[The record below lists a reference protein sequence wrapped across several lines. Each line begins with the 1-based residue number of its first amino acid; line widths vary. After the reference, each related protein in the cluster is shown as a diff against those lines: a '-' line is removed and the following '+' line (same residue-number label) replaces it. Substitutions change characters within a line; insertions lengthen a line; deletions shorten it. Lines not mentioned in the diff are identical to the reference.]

1 MPSLSNI
8 FVLLLMFMVK
18 MSYPTANICEIINNT
33 DINLEVTEPLIT
45 ISSTYKSFNNI
56 QIFSTFIETGQKLAP
71 IIVNRGH
78 SLSFL
83 PKTKNIVTG
92 LEIPKTGVDMKG
104 NLFSLRFS
112 TFLDSSSKVS
122 LLAFRQFG
130 DLFQITERIKRKD
143 QVRDMIINESKINV
157 YAEGSFRH
165 TTGIKIADDTCFSI
179 EIKQVVPKV
188 FGKNPSGFDFII
200 KNIPTPKKE
209 LLQFATHAKA
219 VIKQFTPGTLTSGV
233 ANALISFEK
242 QTTATFFQNFLK
254 MLLQDEYLRG
264 IATLRKVDDRSQE
277 ISFQFYT
284 DMTRN
289 DLQKLLD
296 KFNIASEKIVEE
308 KSA

>member
-1 MPSLSNI
+1 
-8 FVLLLMFMVK
+8 
-18 MSYPTANICEIINNT
+18 
-33 DINLEVTEPLIT
+33 
-45 ISSTYKSFNNI
+45 
-56 QIFSTFIETGQKLAP
+56 
-71 IIVNRGH
+71 
-78 SLSFL
+78 
-83 PKTKNIVTG
+83 
-92 LEIPKTGVDMKG
+92 MKG

-165 TTGIKIADDTCFSI
+165 TTGIKIIDNTCFSI

-188 FGKNPSGFDFII
+188 FSNNPSGFDFII

-233 ANALISFEK
+233 LNVLIGFEK

-264 IATLRKVDDRSQE
+264 IATWSKVDDRSQE
-277 ISFQFYT
+277 IRFQFYT